1 MIANNVNDFEAW
13 CQNQP
18 TDLSVKI
25 IVNWLQTTRESR
37 TIDQSYKETLGK
49 IMSDNGKLK
58 VKELR
63 FDN

>member
-1 MIANNVNDFEAW
+1 MIANNVNDFEEW
-13 CQNQP
+13 CRNQP
-18 TDLSVKI
+18 TDMNVKL
-25 IVNWLQTTRESR
+25 IVSWLQTTRESR

-58 VKELR
+58 AKELR